1 MLVPK
6 YAFDVRDSG
15 NEWLYFKRIATGSS
29 YSFQEDKF
37 SFTKL
42 TFQGN

>member
-6 YAFDVRDSG
+6 YVFNMQDSAR
-15 NEWLYFKRIATGSS
+15 EWLYFKRIAADSS
-29 YSFQEDKF
+29 YSLQDDKF